1 MIIPITG
8 KVAYQI
14 TLDPTVWIFDNRK
27 IKLEEAFTQSLPVE
41 KEADD
46 YSQKAAQRFNREFA
60 QLEEPN
66 FFPDHVAKVRGKDV
80 LNNSY
85 VMPVDAFLKNAGIAN
100 DATGAHLG
108 TGADITTLSLDELR
122 NSYFLFALDGKPLTV
137 DGPVHV
143 LFKDGSNQGNPIKYV
158 KKIEIV

>member
-27 IKLEEAFTQSLPVE
+27 IKLEDAFLSPSLDEVE
-41 KEADD
+41 TVD

-60 QLEEPN
+60 QIEEPN

-80 LNNSY
+80 LDHSY
-85 VMPVDAFLKNAGIAN
+85 VMPVDFFLKNAGVAE
-100 DATGAHLG
+100 DATKAKLG
-108 TGADITTLSLDELR
+108 NGSKTTTLGLDELR
-122 NSYFLFALDGKPLTV
+122 NSYFLFAVDGKPITD
-137 DGPVHV
+137 DGPVHI
-143 LFKDGSNQGNPIKYV
+143 LFKDGSNRDHPIKYV
-158 KKIEIV
+158 KHIEII